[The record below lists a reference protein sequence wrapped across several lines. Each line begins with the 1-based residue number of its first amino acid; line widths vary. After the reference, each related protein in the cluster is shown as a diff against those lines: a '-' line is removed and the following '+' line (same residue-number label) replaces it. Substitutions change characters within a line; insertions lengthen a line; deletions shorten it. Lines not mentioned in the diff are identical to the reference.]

1 MLWLLSYRPTA
12 MHKLQ
17 SLPIPLLRRFSVAAP
32 FALAAALPLAAA
44 PRAAPFAVAE
54 TGRSYSRLAD
64 AVEAIGGGTGTIR
77 IAPGRYRD
85 CAVQEEGRVAY
96 VAERRGTAVFDG
108 GICEGK
114 ASLVLRG
121 RSARVEGLVFTHT
134 RVEDGNGAGIRIE
147 KGDLQVSWSRFVD
160 AQCGIISA
168 IDPTST
174 ISIDRSTFSLLGKH
188 PDGHGAHS
196 IYVGGYGGVRI
207 TNSRFERGT
216 GGHYVKSRAP
226 KAELIGNSF
235 DDSGGRNT
243 NYMIDLPNGAIGR
256 IAGNTFLQGNDKD
269 NFGTFIAVRAEAKVH
284 PSAGLVIEN
293 NQASLVPSFRG
304 PTAFIGDWSGERLM
318 IRGNRL
324 APGIKLFERH

>member
-1 MLWLLSYRPTA
+1 
-12 MHKLQ
+12 
-17 SLPIPLLRRFSVAAP
+17 LPIPLSRLIPVAAP
-32 FALAAALPLAAA
+32 LLLAVALPLAAA
-44 PRAAPFAVAE
+44 PRTAPFKVAE
-54 TGRSYSRLAD
+54 TGRSYERLAD
-64 AVEAIGGGTGTIR
+64 AVRAIGFGEGTIR

-85 CAVQEEGRVAY
+85 CAVQEAGRIAY

-121 RSARVEGLVFTHT
+121 RSARVDGLVFTHT
-134 RVEDGNGAGIRIE
+134 RVGDGNGAGIRIE

-168 IDPTST
+168 IDPNGT

-196 IYVGGYGGVRI
+196 LYVGGYGALRI

-226 KAELIGNSF
+226 KAELLDNSF

-243 NYMIDLPNGAIGR
+243 NYMIDLPNGATGR
-256 IAGNTFLQGNDKD
+256 IAGNVFLQGSDKD
-269 NFGTFIAVRAEAKVH
+269 NFGTFIAVRAETKVH

-293 NQASLVPSFRG
+293 NQASLVPAFRG
-304 PTAFIGDWSGERLM
+304 PTAFVGDWSGERLV

-324 APGIKLFERH
+324 AQGIKLFERH

>member
-1 MLWLLSYRPTA
+1 
-12 MHKLQ
+12 MHKLH
-17 SLPIPLLRRFSVAAP
+17 SLPIPLLRSLAVAAP
-32 FALAAALPLAAA
+32 LLLAVSFPLAAA
-44 PRAAPFAVAE
+44 PRAGPFTVAE
-54 TGRSYSRLAD
+54 TGRSYPRLAD
-64 AVEAIGGGTGTIR
+64 AVRAIGDGQGTIR
-77 IAPGRYRD
+77 IAPGRYRE
-85 CAVQEEGRVAY
+85 CAVQAAGRVAY
-96 VAERRGTAVFDG
+96 VAERRGAAIFDG

-121 RSARVEGLVFTHT
+121 RSARVDGLVFTRT
-134 RVEDGNGAGIRIE
+134 RVADGNGAGIRIE

-168 IDPTST
+168 IDPNGS

-188 PDGHGAHS
+188 PDGRGAHS
-196 IYVGGYGGVRI
+196 LYVGGYGALRV

-226 KAELIGNSF
+226 KAELLDNSF

-243 NYMIDLPNGAIGR
+243 NYMIDLPNGATGR
-256 IAGNTFLQGNDKD
+256 IAGNTFLQGSDKD
-269 NFGTFIAVRAEAKVH
+269 NFGTFIAVRAEARVP
-284 PSAGLVIEN
+284 PSAGLIIEN
-293 NQASLVPSFRG
+293 NQAMLVRSFRG
-304 PTAFIGDWSGERLM
+304 PTAFIGDWSGERLV